1 MFLCVFSFF
10 LFLSSQKN
18 SCIFRFTFFKTKTL
32 PEKLHVFLFIGPC
45 FFSCFSLICFSCG
58 FLFDFSRSP
67 SQHASISKCLL
78 FLFISSFCS
87 SFFHLFSLFC
97 LLLFSRFFHLL
108 SPSLNFLFGSF
119 GYLHVSLCNKKSIF
133 LGFCPDLLFCL
144 LFSIKKKTSFSLFP
158 FLLCFFKN
166 YVIFPCLVFFSVLKN
181 DLSFCITLVSFAS
194 YFELCFFFLL
204 SFFFDVSRNKNLV
217 FAGKC
222 GKNFL
227 LFSVS
232 VLLV

>member
-1 MFLCVFSFF
+1 MSSFPLHFILLFILFPSVLSFLSPLVFSFLSPSF
-10 LFLSSQKN
+10 SLFKLPFWVFWLSPCFFVQQKKYLFRLLPRSPFLSS
-18 SCIFRFTFFKTKTL
+18 
-32 PEKLHVFLFIGPC
+32 LFH
-45 FFSCFSLICFSCG
+45 
-58 FLFDFSRSP
+58 
-67 SQHASISKCLL
+67 Q
-78 FLFISSFCS
+78 
-87 SFFHLFSLFC
+87 
-97 LLLFSRFFHLL
+97 
-108 SPSLNFLFGSF
+108 
-119 GYLHVSLCNKKSIF
+119 
-133 LGFCPDLLFCL
+133 
-144 LFSIKKKTSFSLFP
+144 KKTSFSLFP